1 VLSSIET
8 AGLFKVE
15 LPCHI
20 PADLLMLP
28 TKILV
33 VDDEIANLQKLQR
46 TLIDRYCVLAASS
59 GIEAMEMVRSD
70 RSISVIIAD
79 QRMPDM
85 PGTEFLRQTLEFLPD
100 AVRIILTGFTDVDV
114 LMDAINTCKVFRY
127 IVKPWDPPDLLMTI
141 ERGLEAHRL
150 AAENARFRR
159 ELVRRERLAR
169 ELEIARD
176 IQRYILPQRCPILEN
191 YEVAVE
197 YHPAYEVGGDLYDF
211 DWDPA
216 TDTLE
221 IVVGDVSGKSIP
233 AALYGAVF
241 SGHLRTLLAHP
252 LPPAETLKFL
262 NASLIERYQ
271 VSNYIAVANL
281 RLDLREGT
289 GLLANGGM
297 PYPYLVHEGSIFQL
311 PVPGVPLGLLED
323 SRYEPIAVRLEK
335 GDMLVLASDGATDAV
350 NSEGRMYD
358 EARLQDSLRRHCE
371 KRTADFLKGIYRDI
385 EEYLGHAELQDD
397 ITLVA
402 VRRIS

>member
-1 VLSSIET
+1 
-8 AGLFKVE
+8 
-15 LPCHI
+15 
-20 PADLLMLP
+20 MLP
-28 TKILV
+28 PKVLV
-33 VDDEIANLQKLQR
+33 VDDEVANLQKLQR

-59 GIEAMEMVRSD
+59 GSEALEMVRAD
-70 RSISVIIAD
+70 GTIAVVVAD

-85 PGTEFLRQTLEFLPD
+85 TGTEFLRETLEFLPD

-114 LMDAINTCKVFRY
+114 LMEAINTCKVFRY

-169 ELEIARD
+169 ELEIARE
-176 IQRYILPQRCPILEN
+176 IQRYILPQQCPALEN

-216 TDTLE
+216 SGTLQV
-221 IVVGDVSGKSIP
+221 VVGDVSGKSIP

-252 LPPAETLKFL
+252 LPPAETLTFL
-262 NASLIERYQ
+262 NSSLIERYK
-271 VSNYIAVANL
+271 VSNYIAVADLCLNL
-281 RLDLREGT
+281 RDGT
-289 GLLANGGM
+289 GFLANGGM
-297 PYPYLVHEGSIFQL
+297 PYPYLVRQAGVFQL

-323 SRYEPIAVRLEK
+323 SRYEPIAVRLDK

-350 NSEGRMYD
+350 NAEGTIYD
-358 EARLQDSLRRHCE
+358 EVRLRDSLSRHCSSE
-371 KRTADFLKGIYRDI
+371 TADCLKSVYQDI
-385 EEYLGHAELQDD
+385 EAHIGNAGLQDD

-402 VRRIS
+402 VRRIR

>member
-1 VLSSIET
+1 M
-8 AGLFKVE
+8 
-15 LPCHI
+15 PQ
-20 PADLLMLP
+20 

-59 GIEAMEMVRSD
+59 GTEALEMVRTD
-70 RSISVIIAD
+70 GTIAVIVAD

-85 PGTEFLRQTLEFLPD
+85 SGTEFLRETLEFLPD

-114 LMDAINTCKVFRY
+114 LMEAINTCKVFRY

-169 ELEIARD
+169 ELEIARE
-176 IQRYILPQRCPILEN
+176 IQRYILPQQCPALEN

-216 TDTLE
+216 SGTLQV
-221 IVVGDVSGKSIP
+221 VVGDVSGKSIP

-241 SGHLRTLLAHP
+241 SGHLRALLAHP

-262 NASLIERYQ
+262 NSSLIEHYK
-271 VSNYIAVANL
+271 VNNYIAVADL
-281 RLDLREGT
+281 RLDLRDGT
-289 GLLANGGM
+289 GFLANGGM
-297 PYPYLVHEGSIFQL
+297 PYPYLVRQSDILQL

-323 SRYEPIAVRLEK
+323 SHYEPIAVRLDK
-335 GDMLVLASDGATDAV
+335 GDMLILASDGATDAV
-350 NSEGRMYD
+350 NAEGRMYD
-358 EARLQDSLRRHCE
+358 EIRLRDSLCRHSSSE
-371 KRTADFLKGIYRDI
+371 TSGFLKSVYQDI
-385 EEYLGHAELQDD
+385 ETYIGNAQLRDD

>member
-1 VLSSIET
+1 
-8 AGLFKVE
+8 
-15 LPCHI
+15 
-20 PADLLMLP
+20 MLP
-28 TKILV
+28 TKVLV

-46 TLIDRYCVLAASS
+46 TLINRYSVLAASS
-59 GIEAMEMVRSD
+59 GSEGLDKVRSD
-70 RSISVIIAD
+70 GSIAVIIAD

-85 PGTEFLRQTLEFLPD
+85 AGTEFLRQTLELLPD

-114 LMDAINTCKVFRY
+114 LMEAINTCKVFRY

-169 ELEIARD
+169 ELEIARE
-176 IQRYILPQRCPILEN
+176 IQRYILPQHCPKPEN

-216 TDTLE
+216 TGTLQ

-262 NASLIERYQ
+262 NSSLIERYQ

-281 RLDLREGT
+281 CLDLRDGS
-289 GLLANGGM
+289 GFLANGGM
-297 PYPYLVHEGSIFQL
+297 PYPYLVREGDVFQL
-311 PVPGVPLGLLED
+311 PVPGVPLGLLD
-323 SRYEPIAVRLEK
+323 DAHYEPLAVRLDK

-350 NSEGRMYD
+350 NAEGRMYD
-358 EARLQDSLRRHCE
+358 ETRLRESLRRHCG
-371 KRTADFLKGIYRDI
+371 AQAAGFLKGVYREI
-385 EEYLGHAELQDD
+385 EQYIGDAELRDD

-402 VRRIS
+402 VRRTG

>member
-1 VLSSIET
+1 
-8 AGLFKVE
+8 
-15 LPCHI
+15 
-20 PADLLMLP
+20 MLP
-28 TKILV
+28 TKVLV

-46 TLIDRYCVLAASS
+46 TLINRYSVLAASS
-59 GIEAMEMVRSD
+59 GSEGLDKVRSD
-70 RSISVIIAD
+70 GSIAVIIAD

-85 PGTEFLRQTLEFLPD
+85 AGTEFLRQTLELLPD

-114 LMDAINTCKVFRY
+114 LMEAINTCKVFRY

-169 ELEIARD
+169 ELEIARE
-176 IQRYILPQRCPILEN
+176 IQRYILPQHCPKPEN

-216 TDTLE
+216 TGTLQ

-262 NASLIERYQ
+262 NSSLIERYQ

-281 RLDLREGT
+281 CLDLRDGS
-289 GLLANGGM
+289 GFLANGGM
-297 PYPYLVHEGSIFQL
+297 PYPYLVREGDVFQL
-311 PVPGVPLGLLED
+311 PVPGVPLGLLD
-323 SRYEPIAVRLEK
+323 DAHYEPLAVRLDK

-350 NSEGRMYD
+350 NAEGRMYD
-358 EARLQDSLRRHCE
+358 ETRLRDSLRRHCG
-371 KRTADFLKGIYRDI
+371 AQAAGFLKGVYREI
-385 EEYLGHAELQDD
+385 EQYIGDAELRDD

-402 VRRIS
+402 VRRTG